1 MKVLQGS
8 AFRAICSI
16 IVGALLVKYREQT
29 VTWITIAMGVLFFL
43 SGLISCLIYF
53 SQKRHADEPQLLD
66 ANGNQILGA
75 KPQFPIAGIGSIIL
89 GIVLAMMPATFI
101 TGLMYVLAAILI
113 VGALNQFFT
122 LASATRFARIGLV
135 WWLMPSLVLLVGIIA
150 VVRPSTIA
158 SAPLFV
164 IGWCMM
170 LYGMI
175 ECINAIKIYRVKK
188 AFEKLAKA
196 ADEAMTSEEEE
207 TSAGEA
213 IEEK

>member
-8 AFRAICSI
+8 FFRAVCSI

-43 SGLISCLIYF
+43 SGVTSCLIWF
-53 SQKRHADEPQLLD
+53 SQKRQTDIPQVFD
-66 ANGNQILGA
+66 ANGRQISGM
-75 KPQFPIAGIGSIIL
+75 KPSVPLAGIGSLIL
-89 GIVLAMMPATFI
+89 GIALALMPASFI

-122 LASATRFARIGLV
+122 LATASRYTRIGLA
-135 WWLMPSLVLLVGIIA
+135 WWIMPSVVLLVGIIA

-170 LYGMI
+170 LYGVI
-175 ECINAIKIYRVKK
+175 ECINAFKIYKVKK
-188 AFEKLAKA
+188 AFEKIAEENTNEIISND
-196 ADEAMTSEEEE
+196 ADETKDM
-207 TSAGEA
+207 
-213 IEEK
+213 

>member
-53 SQKRHADEPQLLD
+53 SQKRHADEPQLFD

-89 GIVLAMMPATFI
+89 GIVLAMMPAT
-101 TGLMYVLAAILI
+101 
-113 VGALNQFFT
+113 FT

-196 ADEAMTSEEEE
+196 ADEAMTSEAED

>member
-1 MKVLQGS
+1 
-8 AFRAICSI
+8 
-16 IVGALLVKYREQT
+16 
-29 VTWITIAMGVLFFL
+29 MGVLFFL

-53 SQKRHADEPQLLD
+53 SQKRHADGPQLFD
-66 ANGNQILGA
+66 ANGNQILGT

-150 VVRPSTIA
+150 VVRP
-158 SAPLFV
+158 
-164 IGWCMM
+164 
-170 LYGMI
+170 
-175 ECINAIKIYRVKK
+175 
-188 AFEKLAKA
+188 
-196 ADEAMTSEEEE
+196 
-207 TSAGEA
+207 
-213 IEEK
+213 

>member
-29 VTWITIAMGVLFFL
+29 VTWITNAMREFFFL
-43 SGLISCLIYF
+43 SALISCLINL
-53 SQKRHADEPQLLD
+53 SQT
-66 ANGNQILGA
+66 LGT

-196 ADEAMTSEEEE
+196 ADEAMTAEAED

>member
-53 SQKRHADEPQLLD
+53 SQKRHADDPQLFD
-66 ANGNQILGA
+66 ANGNQILGT

-135 WWLMPSLVLLVGIIA
+135 WWLMPCWHNSRSATFHNSQCSIVRHWLVYDALWYDRMYQRHKDI
-150 VVRPSTIA
+150 
-158 SAPLFV
+158 
-164 IGWCMM
+164 
-170 LYGMI
+170 
-175 ECINAIKIYRVKK
+175 
-188 AFEKLAKA
+188 
-196 ADEAMTSEEEE
+196 
-207 TSAGEA
+207 
-213 IEEK
+213 